1 VSLHSEDYLAL
12 IETIVLLKQC
22 SSEVQIEEEEQR
34 RQCRDQASQAMGSLS
49 VL

>member
-1 VSLHSEDYLAL
+1 MSLNDEDYPAL

-22 SSEVQIEEEEQR
+22 SSEFQIEEEEQR
-34 RQCRDQASQAMGSLS
+34 QCRDRANQAMGSLS